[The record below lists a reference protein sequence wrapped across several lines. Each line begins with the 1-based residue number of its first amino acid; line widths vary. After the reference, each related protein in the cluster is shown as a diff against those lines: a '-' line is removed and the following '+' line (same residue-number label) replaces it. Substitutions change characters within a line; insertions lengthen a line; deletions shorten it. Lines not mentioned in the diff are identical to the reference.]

1 MGIPVNLKN
10 ATVTITN
17 ASPAVITWT
26 AHGLTAGTKVVF
38 ATTVQLPPPLIAGKS
53 YTILTVVSA
62 NTFTVS
68 DDTGVVVAT
77 TGAGSGTHT
86 GIQAAADQAAIVI
99 LGNFVTT
106 GNSTGQTVYGPFNM
120 FLWGTFSGTV
130 LLQRSFDSGGTWITC
145 STDSSG
151 TLASYAAAVSLVINE
166 PEAGM
171 QYRLN
176 CSAYTSG
183 TINYRISGGQKQST

>member
-38 ATTVQLPPPLIAGKS
+38 ATTVQLPPPLIAGKI

-77 TGAGSGTHT
+77 TGAGSGTQT
-86 GIQAAADQAAIVI
+86 AGQASADQAPAIVQ
-99 LGNFVTT
+99 GNFTSST
-106 GNSTGQTVYGPFNM
+106 NSAAQTFYGPFNLS
-120 FLWGTFSGTV
+120 LWGTFSATITI
-130 LLQRSFDSGGTWITC
+130 QRSFDSGLTFLTC
-145 STDSSG
+145 STDAIG
-151 TLASYAAAVSLVINE
+151 TAVAYTAPLSVVINE
-166 PEAGM
+166 SEAGV
-171 QYRLN
+171 QYRIG
-176 CSAYTSG
+176 CTYTSG
-183 TINYRISGGQKQST
+183 TVNYRMSGSQKQIT